1 MIPRQKNDSNNRR
14 KNASEPR
21 HSEKDTLDEGEHP
34 KNDLPGKPVIL
45 QRDHHC
51 ISRKNIDQDALKV
64 LRRLQS
70 YGYQAFLVGGGVR
83 DLLVGKKP
91 KDFDICTDATP
102 DDVRDL
108 FRNSR
113 IIGKRFKIAH
123 VYFYGG
129 KIIEVATFRAEMEL
143 VQEEDSKTLP
153 TDNTFGTAESDAMR
167 RDLTINALF
176 YNAEDFSII
185 DYVGG
190 MRDLLEK
197 RIKIIGNPD
206 DRFTEDPVR
215 IIRAARHAAR
225 LGFTIEKKT
234 EQAMLRHVE
243 KLKLVPTSRIYEE
256 LLKDFYS
263 GAFLKTFLALG
274 EHNVIKEMLPKIDL
288 SLTDKTKIWLKRYLG
303 RFQSLDT
310 LVCAQ
315 VEPGSEV
322 FLACMLIGLNDP
334 RESYNFK
341 GSYDSLTEED
351 KFNILVDDKPECYIF
366 GNENESDE
374 DDRNGP
380 VFRLKPFKRERN
392 TRDRVSGT
400 ARVIGRWFE
409 PCSLTKR
416 EKFALERLLVLRFRI
431 RTVLAKENNRED
443 LASLGELI
451 KSLHEEE
458 RENLRLLLEILDE
471 ELPKSFKVLLQH
483 KAREQRNFTN
493 RPAQKNF
500 SKPRPKKNVTQK

>member
-1 MIPRQKNDSNNRR
+1 V
-14 KNASEPR
+14 E
-21 HSEKDTLDEGEHP
+21 DELEGGSP
-34 KNDLPGKPVIL
+34 KNELPGKPIL
-45 QRDHHC
+45 FPRDNHC
-51 ISRKNIDQDALKV
+51 ISRKDIDQDALKV

-129 KIIEVATFRAEMEL
+129 KIIEVATFRAEMEI
-143 VQEEDSKTLP
+143 VEQDSKTLP
-153 TDNTFGTAESDAMR
+153 TDNTFGSAESDALR

-190 MRDLLEK
+190 MKDLQEK
-197 RIKIIGNPD
+197 KIKIIGDPD
-206 DRFTEDPVR
+206 ERFTEDPVR

-234 EQAMLRHVE
+234 EQAMLRHVD

-274 EHNVIKEMLPKIDL
+274 EHNVIKEMLPRIDL
-288 SLTDKTKIWLKRYLG
+288 SLTNKTKAWLKRYLG
-303 RFQSLDT
+303 RLQSLDT
-310 LVCAQ
+310 LVTAQ
-315 VEPGSEV
+315 VDPGSEV
-322 FLACMLIGLNDP
+322 FLACMLIGLNDL
-334 RESYNFK
+334 RESYHFN

-351 KFNILVDDKPECYIF
+351 KFNILVDDKPENYTF
-366 GNENESDE
+366 GNENGSDE
-374 DDRNGP
+374 EERNGP
-380 VFRLKPFKRERN
+380 IFRLKPFKRERN
-392 TRDRVSGT
+392 TKDRVSGT
-400 ARVIGRWFE
+400 ARVIGKWFE
-409 PCSLTKR
+409 PCALTKR

-431 RTVLAKENNRED
+431 RTVLIKENNKED
-443 LASLGELI
+443 VALLGELI

-458 RENLRLLLEILDE
+458 RENLRLLLDILDE
-471 ELPKSFKVLLQH
+471 EVPKSIKTLLEYKVKDQRH
-483 KAREQRNFTN
+483 FRESPQK
-493 RPAQKNF
+493 KNF
-500 SKPRPKKNVTQK
+500 NKPSPKKKLTPK